1 MNKHIMNA
9 LKDYEFTYG
18 KKHGYGH
25 INGYDVT
32 VLNLLTSGGPI
43 FFISTYL
50 PLEKK
55 QEFFEIIKSHKI
67 RKIHVIV
74 EPIEFG
80 LVIQIRT
87 TITKSFVKHFLEALS
102 KILDTLESLEAPNSD
117 ICPLTGEVIY
127 ENNCKMVNLTDLS
140 TEVNVR
146 LSNEAVT

>member
-1 MNKHIMNA
+1 M
-9 LKDYEFTYG
+9 
-18 KKHGYGH
+18 
-25 INGYDVT
+25 
-32 VLNLLTSGGPI
+32 
-43 FFISTYL
+43 
-50 PLEKK
+50 
-55 QEFFEIIKSHKI
+55 
-67 RKIHVIV
+67 HVIG